1 MGLFSINEVYF
12 GRTKEMEKLVDQ
24 MRILRRKYYGQPF
37 FRNMNTDEDL
47 LKFDRLIEDTF
58 GFEAFALIIE
68 PSGNF
73 NAFTLPVSGQL
84 GNKKAKNIMASKN
97 GFKFDKRDGMC
108 TSVFIYSRLFTDE
121 RFTDEEIVATIL
133 HELGHNFSASICTNG
148 YLLSMTQKFLNAII
162 LIMSPMY
169 LLMPNG
175 LKLVSHSNK
184 VFAKYYVEFM
194 KNSKSNKSL
203 SDAIYKIRSFG
214 KLLLV
219 VQDTVFGLLEPFTIF
234 SPVFIPIIVQN
245 LVRFAYSK
253 CNLIA
258 LVRTVLGKEEE
269 NVADNF
275 ASFYGFSK
283 ELDSALFKFENYYG
297 GNKGEELSANIPIIG
312 HLYNVMMEPFLL
324 LIQCMDEHPTN
335 EQRTAN
341 SITYMKR
348 ELNKEKID
356 PKMKKVIQ
364 RELEKTEELYDE
376 LVTNLDSR
384 NTKYFSRLF
393 SSIVLKIFGMNFD
406 RPTNTHRKSLDD
418 YDDAYERGS
427 ENMKSLNNVK
437 IR

>member
-1 MGLFSINEVYF
+1 MGLFSINEIYF
-12 GRTKEMEKLVDQ
+12 GRTKEMDKLVEQ

-37 FRNMNTDEDL
+37 FRNINVDEDL
-47 LKFDRLIEDTF
+47 LKFDRLVEDAF

-68 PSGNF
+68 PSGTF
-73 NAFTLPVSGQL
+73 NAFTFPVSGQL

-108 TSVFIYSRLFTDE
+108 TSVFMYSSLFTDE

-148 YLLSMTQKFLNAII
+148 YLLSMVRKVLSAMI
-162 LIMSPMY
+162 LLMSPIAIFI
-169 LLMPNG
+169 PNG
-175 LKLVSHSNK
+175 LTSVMHSNK
-184 VFAKYYVEFM
+184 YFAKFYAEFM
-194 KNSKSNKSL
+194 RDAKTHKGL
-203 SDAIYKIRSFG
+203 SDAIYIIRSFG
-214 KLLLV
+214 QLLLAIR
-219 VQDTVFGLLEPFTIF
+219 DTLFGLLEPFTIF
-234 SPVFIPIIVQN
+234 SPAFIPIMVQN

-253 CNLIA
+253 CNLLA
-258 LVRTVLGKEEE
+258 LVKLVLGKEDE

-297 GNKGEELSANIPIIG
+297 GNKGVELSANIPIIG

-393 SSIVLKIFGMNFD
+393 SSTILKIFGMNFD
-406 RPTNTHRKSLDD
+406 RPTNTHRKSLND

-427 ENMKSLNNVK
+427 KNMQSLNNVK
-437 IR
+437 IK